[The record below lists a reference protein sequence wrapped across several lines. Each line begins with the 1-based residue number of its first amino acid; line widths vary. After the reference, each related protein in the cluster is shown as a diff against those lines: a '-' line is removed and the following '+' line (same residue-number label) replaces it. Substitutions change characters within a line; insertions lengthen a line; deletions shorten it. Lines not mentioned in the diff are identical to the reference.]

1 MPNKMKA
8 LASKR
13 KPAMSEEEIEAS
25 KAVAESD
32 FAETDEEKK
41 TISVQE
47 IDPEKVKEIEKMI
60 KRKEA
65 LRKIKE
71 YNKKK
76 YEETMDK

>member
-8 LASKR
+8 MASKR
-13 KPAMSEEEIEAS
+13 KPAMTEEEIEAS
-25 KAVAESD
+25 KAAAESD
-32 FAETDEEKK
+32 FAETDEAKK

-65 LRKIKE
+65 LRKRKE
-71 YNKKK
+71 YDKKK
-76 YEETMDK
+76 YQETMD